1 MRNKKSLQILTLKST
16 VLYRCAN
23 LHMQLCLYSDF
34 KYITDRNI
42 TTDEK
47 EKMGSCTFPFNKRL
61 HDGIIH
67 RNFVK
72 IIKAVLR
79 REVGSLRKDFPA
91 I

>member
-1 MRNKKSLQILTLKST
+1 MAT
-16 VLYRCAN
+16 
-23 LHMQLCLYSDF
+23 DP
-34 KYITDRNI
+34 YIEVDSFIDVPIYT
-42 TTDEK
+42 
-47 EKMGSCTFPFNKRL
+47 CTFPFNKRL

-67 RNFVK
+67 RNFGK